1 MVHVL
6 FSFGIVATVLVPSS
20 AANFHRNATATY
32 YSAAAAR
39 SNQCKLRNGG
49 SDVKGATF
57 VDFEAHGS
65 WIEFAIDEPT
75 NVVELVVSYSAGKS
89 DYPVDVMIDGKLIDT
104 LKMNKTKD
112 WMTWSRESIVIP
124 TMSGRHT
131 IRLTAGLSRG
141 PCIDWIALR
150 SQQLGLSPTS
160 SGPYDIPTVPPPQL
174 FHPTSAVASTVR
186 TLATSMKGRVPAPT
200 RRTGVQPSSPPTTSV
215 PTLNRSGFPTMG
227 PTRGSTLQPTYK
239 PTLGPTRSPT
249 RQPTPR
255 LTPRPTTG
263 PTRQPTR
270 KPSPGPTRSP
280 TRQPTSKP
288 TPGPTP
294 RPTHQPT
301 SKPTPGRTPGPTRRP
316 TALSTLAPVARSFP
330 FSVVLSSSA
339 SMTIGRVVSSPS
351 GQYQFGLYQNG
362 DLQLVRSSNNEV
374 IWRAGMNDAANCFMQ
389 SDGNMVTK
397 RTDKQVNWQ
406 SHTGNNP
413 GAVLILDDGGQVA
426 IVSRSSALWLAGQPR
441 GQYSG
446 PSSANLVF
454 PVRGAFYYPW
464 YPETWSVNG
473 KPVFYR
479 PTLGK
484 YSIGYPAVQAAH
496 VGALDYAHVDLAIA
510 SWWGPDQQLERARI
524 TNLLD
529 KSRGTNVKWAVY
541 HEQELFTNPSVAQIR
556 ADLDYLKKWYAWHD
570 AWSHIDGRPVIF
582 VYNEGA
588 CEVASRWKSASNGE
602 WYVVLKLFVGHQDC
616 PVQPDHWHQYG
627 PAAAVVSK
635 PGYSFTVSPGF
646 WRADKDSP
654 TLARLSEQSWRDNVL
669 KMVNSQED
677 WQLIT
682 TFNEWGEGT
691 AVESAQEWASTSGL
705 GFYLD
710 ALNDIH

>member
-1 MVHVL
+1 ML
-6 FSFGIVATVLVPSS
+6 KRSS
-20 AANFHRNATATY
+20 AANVQRNATTTY
-32 YSAAAAR
+32 YNAAAAR
-39 SNQCKLRNGG
+39 SSQCKIRNG
-49 SDVKGATF
+49 VNGASF
-57 VDFEAHGS
+57 VDIQAHGS
-65 WIEFAIDEPT
+65 WMEFAIDEPT
-75 NVVELVVSYSAGKS
+75 NVVELVVSYSAGES
-89 DYPVDVMIDGKLIDT
+89 DYPIDVMIDGKLIDT

-112 WMTWSRESIVIP
+112 WKTWSRDSLVIP

-150 SQQLGLSPTS
+150 IQQGGLSSMS
-160 SGPYDIPTVPPPQL
+160 SEPNDSPTVPPLPC
-174 FHPTSAVASTVR
+174 PGAVVSSVR
-186 TLATSMKGRVPAPT
+186 TLATPMKGRVPAPT
-200 RRTGVQPSSPPTTSV
+200 HRAEVQPSSPPSSE
-215 PTLNRSGFPTMG
+215 PTLNPTGLPITGPTRG
-227 PTRGSTLQPTYK
+227 PTRGSILQPTNK
-239 PTLGPTRSPT
+239 PTLGPTRNPAP
-249 RQPTPR
+249 QPTPR
-255 LTPRPTTG
+255 LTSRPTRE
-263 PTRQPTR
+263 PSRQRSP
-270 KPSPGPTRSP
+270 KPSPGATRRP

-288 TPGPTP
+288 TPGPTR
-294 RPTHQPT
+294 RPTRQPT
-301 SKPTPGRTPGPTRRP
+301 SKPTPGPTRKP
-316 TALSTLAPVARSFP
+316 TAVSTLAPVARSFP
-330 FSVVLSSSA
+330 FAVVLSSSA
-339 SMTIGRVVSSPS
+339 TMTLGHVVSSPS

-374 IWRAGMNDAANCFMQ
+374 IWRAGMNDAAKCYMQ

-397 RTDKQVNWQ
+397 RANKEVNWQ

-426 IVSRSSALWLAGQPR
+426 IVIKNSALWLAGQPR

-484 YSIGYPAVQAAH
+484 YSIGDPVVQAAH
-496 VGALDYAHVDLAIA
+496 VGALAYAHVDLAIA
-510 SWWGPDQQLERARI
+510 SWWGPDQQLERARL

-541 HEQELFTNPSVAQIR
+541 HEQELFTNPTVAQIR

-582 VYNEGA
+582 VYNEGG
-588 CEVASRWKSASNGE
+588 CEVASRWKNASKGE
-602 WYVVLKLFVGHQDC
+602 WYVVLKLFVGHQVC

-635 PGYSFTVSPGF
+635 PGCSFTVSPGF

-654 TLARLSEQSWRDNVL
+654 TLPRLSEQNWRENVL
-669 KMVNSQED
+669 MMVNSKED

-691 AVESAQEWASTSGL
+691 AVESAQEWARASGF

-710 ALNDIH
+710 ALHDIH